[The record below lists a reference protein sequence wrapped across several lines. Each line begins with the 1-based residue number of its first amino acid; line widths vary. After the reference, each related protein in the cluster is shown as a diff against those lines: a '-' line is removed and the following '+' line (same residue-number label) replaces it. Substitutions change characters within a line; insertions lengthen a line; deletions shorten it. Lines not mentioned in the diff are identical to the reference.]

1 MTEDRPRRTR
11 GVDEEASQAV
21 RETEPAESSGRT
33 RSALPWKHYEADTA
47 QLRDGGN
54 GSAPPPEVQPLTRRE
69 RRRARKEA
77 AAKGSMLRE
86 LPVLVL
92 VALVLALLIKSFL
105 VQAFFIPSGSMED
118 TLQVG
123 DRVLVSKVVYHL
135 RDIERGDVV
144 VFNGLDSWTPEV
156 EISEPTNPVQRAL
169 RGIAGAFGVAPPG
182 ERDFIKRVIGVGGD
196 TVECRASRV
205 YVNTIPL
212 DEPYLFPGDKPCADG
227 ENFKV
232 QVPSGRLWVM
242 GDHRSASADS
252 RAHQDDPNQG
262 TVPVDRV
269 IGRAFVVVWPL
280 PHWKSLAIPETFEQP
295 ALTAAEGLTATF
307 PSALGVAAALPL
319 VVVGRPRRYRRPWRA
334 GRG

>member
-1 MTEDRPRRTR
+1 MSEDRPRRAR
-11 GVDEEASQAV
+11 GVDKEADQAV
-21 RETEPAESSGRT
+21 RESGST
-33 RSALPWKHYEADTA
+33 GSALPWQAYDADTVP
-47 QLRDGGN
+47 RSDGGDGISAN
-54 GSAPPPEVQPLTRRE
+54 GGGEPLTRRE
-69 RRRARKEA
+69 RRRAQKEA

-86 LPVLVL
+86 LPVLIL

-123 DRVLVSKVVYHL
+123 DRVLVNKVVYHL

-156 EISEPTNPVQRAL
+156 EISEPSNPIQRAL
-169 RGIAGAFGVAPPG
+169 RGLAGAFGIAPPG

-196 TVECRASRV
+196 TVECREGRV
-205 YVNTIPL
+205 YVNAVPL
-212 DEPYLFPGDKPCADG
+212 DEPYLFPDDTSCASG

-232 QVPSGRLWVM
+232 DVPRDRLWVM

-269 IGRAFVVVWPL
+269 IGRAFVVVWPVSQWQNL
-280 PHWKSLAIPETFEQP
+280 PIPETFKQP
-295 ALTAAEGLTATF
+295 ALATAALVPAAV
-307 PSALGVAAALPL
+307 PVALAAAGALPL
-319 VVVGRPRRYRRPWRA
+319 VALRRRVRRRA
-334 GRG
+334 GPPVGTLSRR

>member
-1 MTEDRPRRTR
+1 MSEDRPRRAR
-11 GVDEEASQAV
+11 DVDKEATQAL
-21 RETEPAESSGRT
+21 RESGPA
-33 RSALPWKHYEADTA
+33 RSALPWQPYEADTA
-47 QLRDGGN
+47 PPADGGN
-54 GSAPPPEVQPLTRRE
+54 GSAPDGGVRPLTRRE

-123 DRVLVSKVVYHL
+123 DRVLVNKVVYHL
-135 RDIERGDVV
+135 RDVERGDVV

-156 EISEPTNPVQRAL
+156 QISEPSNPIQRAL
-169 RGIAGAFGVAPPG
+169 RGVAGAFGVAPPG

-196 TVECRASRV
+196 VVECRDSRIH
-205 YVNTIPL
+205 VNSAPL
-212 DEPYLFPGDKPCADG
+212 DEPYLFPGDKPCAEG
-227 ENFKV
+227 ENFTV
-232 QVPSGRLWVM
+232 EVPQNRLWVM

-280 PHWKSLAIPETFEQP
+280 PHWKSLPIPETFDQP
-295 ALTAAEGLTATF
+295 ALAAAEGL
-307 PSALGVAAALPL
+307 AAAVPAATGLAAAVPL
-319 VVVGRPRRYRRPWRA
+319 VVTRRHIRVRRRWRP

>member
-1 MTEDRPRRTR
+1 MSDDRPRRTR
-11 GVDEEASQAV
+11 GADKEANQAV
-21 RETEPAESSGRT
+21 RDAGSTG
-33 RSALPWKHYEADTA
+33 SALPWRAYEADQNPA
-47 QLRDGGN
+47 GDGGN
-54 GSAPPPEVQPLTRRE
+54 GASPNGGRPRTRRE
-69 RRRARKEA
+69 RRRAAKEA

-86 LPVLVL
+86 LPVLIL

-123 DRVLVSKVVYHL
+123 DRVLVNKVIYHL
-135 RDIERGDVV
+135 RDIERGDIV

-156 EISEPTNPVQRAL
+156 EISEPTNPIQRAL

-196 TVECRASRV
+196 MVECRDGRV
-205 YVNTIPL
+205 QVNGVPL
-212 DEPYLFPGDKPCADG
+212 DEPYLFPGDTPCAEG
-227 ENFKV
+227 ETFKV
-232 QVPSGRLWVM
+232 EVPQDRLWVM

-269 IGRAFVVVWPL
+269 IGRAFVVVWPV
-280 PHWKSLAIPETFEQP
+280 PHWKNLPIPETFRQP
-295 ALTAAEGLTATF
+295 ALAAAATLTGAAPAAAGLACAV
-307 PSALGVAAALPL
+307 PLVAA
-319 VVVGRPRRYRRPWRA
+319 GRIARRRSVSRR
-334 GRG
+334 

>member
-1 MTEDRPRRTR
+1 MTEDQPRRAK
-11 GVDEEASQAV
+11 GVEEGASQPVRDSGPAASAV
-21 RETEPAESSGRT
+21 PWQAYDPGVGLDSSG
-33 RSALPWKHYEADTA
+33 A
-47 QLRDGGN
+47 N
-54 GSAPPPEVQPLTRRE
+54 GVSPNGERPPTRRE
-69 RRRARKEA
+69 RRRAQKEA

-86 LPVLVL
+86 LPVLIL

-123 DRVLVSKVVYHL
+123 DRVLVNKVVYHL
-135 RDIERGDVV
+135 RDIDRGDVV

-156 EISEPTNPVQRAL
+156 QISEPTNPIQRAL
-169 RGIAGAFGVAPPG
+169 RGVASAFGVAPPG

-196 TVECRASRV
+196 VVECRDGRV
-205 YVNTIPL
+205 FVNAAPL
-212 DEPYLFPGDKPCADG
+212 DEPYLFPGDTPCASG

-232 QVPSGRLWVM
+232 EVPTDRLWVM

-280 PHWKSLAIPETFEQP
+280 PHWKNLPIPATFTQP
-295 ALTAAEGLTATF
+295 ALAAAPVL
-307 PSALGVAAALPL
+307 LGVAGALPL
-319 VVVGRPRRYRRPWRA
+319 VAIGRRGCRRA
-334 GRG
+334 GHWGR